1 MTEGEGKQSGEM
13 GHVHDFCAETRERER
28 IGAQCT
34 HTIRKI
40 KLEFSLL
47 FFTIRN

>member
-28 IGAQCT
+28 EDRRAMYS
-34 HTIRKI
+34 HHK
-40 KLEFSLL
+40 K
-47 FFTIRN
+47 N